1 MLCSNLHHHNN
12 HKHHLHQN
20 YSSAARPLKQVISVG
35 RTYDWR
41 SQFFESQ
48 CKSIFASAT
57 ANVSSLLYCKCI
69 AGLLQYSYFMLAWH
83 FSAFMIEVTGPQSSH
98 GYNHESRKRMMF
110 KILVI
115 EGSFSV
121 FFINANHIGSFE
133 RLVPFHLTSSRSNYF
148 LSFFYSNNDLLRHIF
163 GVLLS
168 SAFHSAC
175 SDFLH
180 VMIHYRTLGRYKD
193 RCF

>member
-1 MLCSNLHHHNN
+1 MIGGPSF
-12 HKHHLHQN
+12 
-20 YSSAARPLKQVISVG
+20 SSPNANRFLLVLLLTLVAYCI
-35 RTYDWR
+35 
-41 SQFFESQ
+41 
-48 CKSIFASAT
+48 
-57 ANVSSLLYCKCI
+57 ANVLQAYYNILISCLL
-69 AGLLQYSYFMLAWH
+69 
-83 FSAFMIEVTGPQSSH
+83 EVTGPQSSH
-98 GYNHESRKRMMF
+98 GYNHESRKRMKF

-133 RLVPFHLTSSRSNYF
+133 TLVPFHLTSSRSNYF